1 MGFYIFKMKFSET
14 IVDFQEILDS
24 MPRPIGLVPTMGFL
38 HEGHLALIRKAV
50 RENKTVVTS
59 IFVNPSQFSQGEDFK
74 EYPRDIDSDLKLLA
88 SEGVDVV
95 FAPSIEEMYPNGFD
109 TYINVG
115 NVSMKLE
122 GEHRLNHFDGVA
134 TIVCKLFNIS
144 NPDKAYFGKKDA
156 QQCAVIEKLNADLNL
171 GVKIELVETVRDK
184 DGLAL
189 SSRNVHLTKAER
201 LSALSINQ
209 ALFSAVSVWRSG
221 IKSSNHLVNVVRE
234 ILERDTM
241 LDIDYVSIVDPK
253 TFNILE
259 TVVDGSMIC
268 TAVHVGQIRLID
280 NAIFHK

>member
-1 MGFYIFKMKFSET
+1 MKFSET
-14 IVDFQEILDS
+14 IVDFQETLDS

-50 RENKTVVTS
+50 RENKTVVAS

-156 QQCAVIEKLNADLNL
+156 QQCAVIEKLNTDLNL